1 MAMDRAEFEAEVRR
15 EGYELR
21 EGEIKPDMH
30 RESHAHD
37 FDARLFV
44 LEGSLTLVFGAERC
58 TYRPGDS
65 CNVPAGTMHEEHT
78 KADGVRYLA
87 ARRPAAQ
94 ATAAQ

>member
-1 MAMDRAEFEAEVRR
+1 MERAEFEADLRS

-21 EGEIKPDMH
+21 EGEIEPNTH
-30 RESHAHD
+30 RGSHAHE

-78 KADGVRYLA
+78 EGDGVRYLA
-87 ARRPAAQ
+87 GRRSVRAVPSKH
-94 ATAAQ
+94 